1 MKRIVA
7 VIAAAGMI
15 AACTSPTLARQPTP
29 TITEVYTTVAQTPE
43 AEAAEEVSP
52 NPTTTASSQATLV
65 QTIDTSQW
73 SPPSP
78 DSAGIVYLPASNRLL
93 VSDSEVD
100 EMPIFSDDNLFEATL
115 TGNLID
121 TWTTISFSDEPTGIT
136 HNPSN
141 GHLFFSDDQGQQGVY
156 ELNPGP
162 DGLYDTPDDIVTS
175 FVTKDFGSSD
185 PEGVAFASGL
195 GVLFVADGASKAIYQ
210 VAPGS
215 NGIFDGVPPA
225 GDDKVTSFDTAG
237 FGQTNP
243 EGIAF
248 NPDTGNLYI
257 VGRPRNTLFEVTTAG
272 TLVQRIDISAADI
285 TNPAG
290 LAYAPSSQ
298 NPGKMNIYIAARGVD
313 NSTDP
318 NENDGKVYELTLPP
332 TNDPAVAVD
341 DSASTAEDTAV
352 TIDLST
358 NDSDPQG
365 SLDLA
370 SANTT
375 CATCTTTSNGSLA
388 NIGNG
393 VFAYTPDP
401 DFNGS
406 DSFVYE
412 ICDTLGAC
420 DTATVTITV
429 NPANNPLQF
438 TESYEDFANPER
450 GFMRQVKVWPD
461 GTGPFG
467 GIRRQRSEDSLVWIY
482 FRLDNYREQA
492 LDTAGL
498 DRISLAFDAVRNAE
512 LKVVATF
519 TYNFAVGEPD
529 APLSRVLEHI
539 SQLTPIFQQHA
550 DVLLALQ
557 AGFVGAWGE
566 WHSSTNDLT
575 SPENQK
581 AILDALINA
590 LPPERMLQL
599 RYPRDKNTHY
609 GGPLADTDAFSGTDA
624 ARVGHHNLCFLAGDN
639 DEGTYRSTPRES
651 PSPETIQYW
660 KDFIAQE
667 GRFTPVGGETCRLDP
682 PRSECPTALQELEML
697 HWSYLH
703 NGYRKEVLESWTT
716 GGCRDTIRRRLGYRL
731 VLKEASI
738 PQTVKAGGAL
748 NFEVLLNNVGYA
760 AMYNARSVYGVLQNE
775 NNRYEFVLTGVD
787 PRRWEAGLEYTI
799 NASVTLPINIIS
811 GTYKLGLWLPD
822 EAISLRD
829 LPAYAARFAN
839 TDVWEPATA
848 LNILTTNLL
857 VTSTSINQRPAV
869 DAVRDQALSL
879 ADSAA
884 LDRAVLLSQNYH
896 PSQ

>member
-7 VIAAAGMI
+7 VIAAAGII
-15 AACTSPTLARQPTP
+15 AACTSPTPAGQPTL
-29 TITEVYTTVAQTPE
+29 TINELYTPVEQALE
-43 AEAAEEVSP
+43 AEATEEVSP
-52 NPTTTASSQATLV
+52 NPTNTESSQATLV
-65 QTIDTSQW
+65 QTVDASQW

-78 DSAGIVYLPASNRLL
+78 DSAGIVYLPASNTLL
-93 VSDSEVD
+93 VSDSEVN
-100 EMPIFSDDNLFEATL
+100 EMPIFTGDNLFEITL

-121 TWTTISFSDEPTGIT
+121 TLTTISFSDEPTGIT
-136 HNPSN
+136 YNPSN
-141 GHLFFSDDQGQQGVY
+141 GHLFFSDDQGQMGVY

-162 DGLYDTPDDIVTS
+162 DGLYDTSDDIVTS

-185 PEGVAFASGL
+185 PEGITFASGL
-195 GVLFVADGASKAIYQ
+195 GVLFIADGANSEIYQ

-237 FGQTNP
+237 FGQTDP

-248 NPDTGNLYI
+248 NSDTGNLYI

-298 NPGKMNIYIAARGVD
+298 NPSEMNIYIAARGVD
-313 NSTDP
+313 NNTDP
-318 NENDGKVYELTLPP
+318 NENDGKVYEFTLPP

-341 DSASTAEDTAV
+341 DSANTAEDTAV
-352 TIDLST
+352 TIDVAA

-375 CATCTTTSNGSLA
+375 CATCVTTSNGSLA
-388 NIGNG
+388 NNGNG
-393 VFAYTPDP
+393 TFAYTPGP

-429 NPANNPLQF
+429 NPANSPLQY

-450 GFMRQVKVWPD
+450 GFMRQTKVWPD
-461 GTGPFG
+461 DTGQFG
-467 GIRRQRSEDSLVWIY
+467 GIRRERPEDSLVWIY

-498 DRISLAFDAVRNAE
+498 DRISAAFDMVRNAE
-512 LKVVATF
+512 LKVVPIF
-519 TYNFAVGEPD
+519 TYNFAIGEAD

-566 WHSSTNDLT
+566 WHSSTNNLT

-609 GGPLADTDAFSGTDA
+609 GGPMADTDAFSGTDA
-624 ARVGHHNLCFLAGDN
+624 ARIGHHNLCFLAGDN

-651 PSPETIQYW
+651 PSPETIRYW

-667 GRFTPVGGETCRLDP
+667 GRFTPVGGETCRLRP

-697 HWSYLH
+697 HWSYIH
-703 NGYRKEVLESWTT
+703 NGYRTEVLDSWIT
-716 GGCRDTIRRRLGYRL
+716 GRCMDTIRRRLGYRL
-731 VLKEASI
+731 VLKEAFVPHS
-738 PQTVKAGGAL
+738 VKAGGPL
-748 NFEVLLNNVGYA
+748 NLEVLLSNVGYA
-760 AMYNARSVYGVLQNE
+760 AMFNTRSVYVVLQNE
-775 NNRYEFVLTGVD
+775 NNRYEFFLQSVD

-799 NASVTLPINIIS
+799 NVNVTLPTNIVPD
-811 GTYKLGLWLPD
+811 TYKLGLWLPD
-822 EAISLRD
+822 EATSLRD
-829 LPAYAARFAN
+829 IPAYAVRFAN
-839 TDVWEPATA
+839 TDVWEPSTG
-848 LNILTTNLL
+848 LNILTSNLL
-857 VTSTSINQRPAV
+857 VTSTSGN
-869 DAVRDQALSL
+869 
-879 ADSAA
+879 
-884 LDRAVLLSQNYH
+884 
-896 PSQ
+896 